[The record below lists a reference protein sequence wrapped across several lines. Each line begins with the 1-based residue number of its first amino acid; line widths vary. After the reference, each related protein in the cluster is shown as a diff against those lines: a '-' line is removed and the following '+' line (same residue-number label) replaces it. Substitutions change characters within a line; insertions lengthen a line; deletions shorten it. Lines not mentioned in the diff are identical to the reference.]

1 LVHSSDIIGLTRY
14 LYLNETF
21 SSLQLVGAAVTLVA
35 IYLVNFPEG
44 ND

>member
-1 LVHSSDIIGLTRY
+1 MSSNRY

-35 IYLVNFPEG
+35 IYMVNYQKQS
-44 ND
+44 DD